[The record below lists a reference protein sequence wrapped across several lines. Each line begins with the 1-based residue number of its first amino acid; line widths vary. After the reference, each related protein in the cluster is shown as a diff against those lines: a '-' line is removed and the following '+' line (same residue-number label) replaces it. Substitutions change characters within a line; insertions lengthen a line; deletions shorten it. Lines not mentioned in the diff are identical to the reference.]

1 MPKASIAI
9 PCYNAV
15 RHIEQTVASALAQ
28 TMGDFELVLVNDG
41 STDGTLELLERL
53 ASTDPRILV
62 IDQPNGGEGVA
73 RDAGR
78 AACRGE
84 WLYFLDSD
92 DLMEPTLLEEAIARG
107 EETDADLVVFR
118 TQELDDQTGELRY
131 FHWCFDVDWIGTDVF
146 DPHEHPQRILNS
158 FQNWVHNKLWRASFV
173 QGRGLRFQHVHRTAD
188 LLFTCRALT
197 EAHRIALL
205 DRPLHRYRV
214 NNPGSALFTSDSY
227 PLDFYDAFVELRD
240 QIDGEGTWELYGQSF
255 VNWVTEGVAMNL
267 QRARSLEGFSAIYQ
281 KMHDEGLR
289 ELRFDQLT
297 REDAINP
304 DRWDRCEA
312 ILELPLDELLFRYF
326 ALEKEEVR
334 RSQTDLSFARLG
346 LDALAGELECVTG
359 SASFKIGRAIT
370 SPLRAFRD
378 VTGGTGR

>member
-9 PCYNAV
+9 PCYNAA
-15 RHIEQTVASALAQ
+15 RHVEQTVASALAQ
-28 TMGDFELVLVNDG
+28 TMDDLELVLVNDG

-53 ASTDPRILV
+53 AATDPRIRV
-62 IDQPNGGEGVA
+62 IDQPNGGEGIA

-78 AACRGE
+78 AACGGE

-107 EETDADLVVFR
+107 EETDADLVIFR
-118 TQELDDQTGELRY
+118 TQELDDQTGELRH

-146 DPHEHPQRILNS
+146 DPREHPQRILNS
-158 FQNWVHNKLWRASFV
+158 FQNWVHNKLWRAGFV
-173 QGRGLRFQHVHRTAD
+173 EERGLRFQHVHRTAD
-188 LLFTCRALT
+188 LLFTCRSLT

-205 DRPLHRYRV
+205 DRTLHRYRV

-227 PLDFYDAFVELRD
+227 PLDFYEAFVELRD
-240 QIDGEGTWELYGQSF
+240 QMDREGTWELYGPSF

-267 QRARSLEGFSAIYQ
+267 QRARSFEGFSTIYQ
-281 KMHDEGLR
+281 KMHDEGLH
-289 ELRFDQLT
+289 ELRFGQLA

-312 ILELPLDELLFRYF
+312 ILDLPLDELLFRYF
-326 ALEKEEVR
+326 ALEKEEVER
-334 RSQTDLSFARLG
+334 TRTELSRTRLDLDDIAES
-346 LDALAGELECVTG
+346 LECVTG
-359 SASFKIGRAIT
+359 SASFRVGRAIT
-370 SPLRAFRD
+370 SPLRAIRD
-378 VTGGTGR
+378 ATRKAAR